1 MPFYILYEVERP
13 EVLKTDG
20 AKIFGKTLGYV
31 KAGQKDPV
39 RFDLCVH
46 LLQQHFFRIGSL
58 VFLIFC
64 VKLRY
69 HNYSKLREP
78 TFLRKLSFA

>member
-20 AKIFGKTLGYV
+20 AKIFGKTLGCV

-39 RFDLCVH
+39 RLDLCVH
-46 LLQQHFFRIGSL
+46 LLQQHFFQDWFI
-58 VFLIFC
+58 
-64 VKLRY
+64 
-69 HNYSKLREP
+69 
-78 TFLRKLSFA
+78 SFFNILCEVEIS

>member
-13 EVLKTDG
+13 EVLKIDG
-20 AKIFGKTLGYV
+20 AKIFGKTPGCV

-46 LLQQHFFRIGSL
+46 LLQQHFFQDWFI
-58 VFLIFC
+58 
-64 VKLRY
+64 
-69 HNYSKLREP
+69 
-78 TFLRKLSFA
+78 SFFNILCEVEIS